1 MSMPAPSIEVLKK
14 LEPLGALSPDSLRE
28 ISRMCY
34 VERVS
39 RNLDPFRLKGLQ
51 GQAVYLVKGELKLDY
66 PDASSEILVGGTEAA
81 VRSLD
86 KRKPALT
93 GAKAAGQIDA
103 DADIESLA
111 LFMTANGLGTLVMLK
126 SGASAEDIRRQLGTA
141 LSFIERTE

>member
-66 PDASSEILVGGTEAA
+66 PDASSEILV
-81 VRSLD
+81 
-86 KRKPALT
+86 
-93 GAKAAGQIDA
+93 
-103 DADIESLA
+103 
-111 LFMTANGLGTLVMLK
+111 
-126 SGASAEDIRRQLGTA
+126 
-141 LSFIERTE
+141 